1 MDTHHFE
8 VRSAINKNSYNHNSP
23 MDSIMERLF
32 SLADIEHNQKFDAA
46 LVKRLAKIVDFLPNL
61 ED

>member
-1 MDTHHFE
+1 
-8 VRSAINKNSYNHNSP
+8 
-23 MDSIMERLF
+23 MERRF

-46 LVKRLAKIVDFLPNL
+46 LVKRLAKIIDFLPNL